1 MQFQYNG
8 QDMKL
13 RAANGGNK
21 KLNQNDPVEI
31 IYRLGKAKY
40 VNIAGDNKDVVIAV
54 GITVCGIGLIICK
67 ILR

>member
-13 RAANGGNK
+13 LAANGGNK
-21 KLNQNDPVEI
+21 KLNRNDPVEI

-40 VNIAGDNKDVVIAV
+40 VNIVGDNKDVVIAV

>member
-1 MQFQYNG
+1 
-8 QDMKL
+8 MKL

-21 KLNQNDPVEI
+21 KLNQNDTVEI

-40 VNIAGDNKDVVIAV
+40 VNIVGDNKDVVIAV